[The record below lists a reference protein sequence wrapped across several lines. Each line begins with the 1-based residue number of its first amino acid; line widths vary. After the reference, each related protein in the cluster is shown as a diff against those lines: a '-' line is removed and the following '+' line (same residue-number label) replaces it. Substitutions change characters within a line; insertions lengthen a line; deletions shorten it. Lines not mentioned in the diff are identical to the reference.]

1 MPYENPTRTPYV
13 GGYTW
18 VPKGPP
24 TGDAT
29 ASSGFKQPV
38 NAPGEIRNDLPY
50 DESYNRGTLDI
61 SFKGNV
67 ASTGSTETSP
77 IFNSFR
83 FLQRQS
89 SYRNLP
95 PSTPFIL
102 TGDFS
107 YTITIRNPRTISG
120 IELEY
125 SLGCL
130 LSDTAFDDLITDDAQ
145 KELLNIS
152 RSSGTIHPDFKIE
165 NILPCQILLDGVE
178 YPLSTF
184 TNLPK
189 ELPITTFYTE
199 RTAFINAENYV
210 YRSIRFGNSE
220 FLTTGFPSPSKIE
233 IKVRTSSS
241 AIFKLRKLSLF
252 NPIRANLD
260 KDQLPASLISYAFPI
275 LFKVGY
281 TFANLSYPSSFKNRG
296 TVNVKV
302 YPRNYLTYTSG
313 FAHSINLRFL
323 IASFAII
330 SIDPFSLLSGVGI
343 NSTPGLYFFWFL
355 GLWPERRNL
364 KFQLSSQYFSYYDN
378 SRIVKL
384 FKVPLPERFELHKTK
399 SDTQP
404 NNNAEYTVVENS
416 KKILKYKDINKNK
429 SFYDEGPFV
438 DDYTQGYARPFTFLD
453 LDSSDNT
460 WYRVSSDE
468 SNGEWIAAEKH
479 YETNPLYLTKTQVG
493 SNLTEIERKIYLPNN
508 NLADNTPIAL
518 FVSDTTYNINRLDI
532 NKDSFKILLEAKKN
546 DPNEYSFIHL
556 YYRIWFVP
564 ENYQVDITNI
574 DYYQQDYEIK
584 FVTQSGKT
592 ILEKGKPTSLEEC
605 IVTPP
610 LSNTYQKFSMTRYV
624 NNDSTIGTDVGFF
637 TNPKYIYNIDGSPV
651 SDNWKMCLAVYAIT
665 YPNPSKNPGYL
676 PNYYDYPSVTI
687 RINPSFSAVETAFNY
702 VKSTQNTLEASKLPQ
717 FTSIEDEDYPRVS
730 LVNCYTGNI
739 KSPKT
744 IDGYKSLATFPSSV
758 YVNNAFKKILN
769 LKTSQDIDA
778 YKLENV
784 KVNIPLNSINVPAEF
799 TNTSFVEVDF
809 CTDGPLLMRGQI
821 KNGTWT
827 IDHEFDEVSNCK
839 LQLDVFAVGYD
850 GQIVFN
856 IYKSDYF
863 DTTSKQTIFNINIP
877 FLLPET
883 NCQIVFRLRA
893 YPFSSTTSLSLNSLV
908 LSKHTIQ
915 MRTLTENDSA
925 GGSVAFYEDLPLT
938 PTQSLDENSF
948 WFKASDDIVT
958 TGPVLSD
965 SNGEFTVSG
974 CLYSPTWMV
983 DLPLNTDVDY
993 YTYGLGTNPILFRTV
1008 TSKAAAVSSISA
1020 TKNDLTKDVTVS
1032 YTSESTTA
1040 PNSTTTEILNVSNTQ
1055 NNYKKQYVVKQGEKY
1070 LQGTNSNLITSNRIH
1085 NSPKANTF
1093 LLAEN
1098 DGFQGKDIVI
1108 AANLTG
1114 MSEEGWGSYQGNF
1127 NRYNF
1132 DNNYLISTGL
1142 YKTSVKVSN
1151 LLPLVYIA
1159 GLAQPGSVV
1168 LKVAPLNFSNKEVP
1182 NSNNYLIDG
1191 PNVDYTSNFPQLT
1204 YSEYN
1209 TIKAKD
1215 LPPAVIYDKYGNV
1228 FVFYIMSDKAYKILG
1243 RMVSNDRISSKYT
1256 ILDLSK
1262 YFGNVKSDYAING
1275 FDAYYDEKRN
1285 LIHFAIHLKN
1295 SIYYFSTQ
1303 IMKPNSLYISGIEN
1317 LHFVAGDTGENN
1329 SILTT
1334 LNTLGRVFID
1344 PSATTDKNI
1353 PAQKPSIIALT
1364 RADKIGKVMIWY
1376 KDGQNQI
1383 VSKEIIPQA
1392 QTFKPNAYKRLS

>member
-1 MPYENPTRTPYV
+1 MPYDNPTRKPYV

-38 NAPGEIRNDLPY
+38 NLPGEIRNDLPY
-50 DESYNRGTLDI
+50 DASYGSGTLDI

-77 IFNSFR
+77 IYNSFR

-89 SYRNLP
+89 GYRNLP

-125 SLGCL
+125 ALGCTL
-130 LSDTAFDDLITDDAQ
+130 NDSAFDDLITDEKQ

-152 RSSGTIHPDFKIE
+152 RSSGTVHADFKIE

-189 ELPITTFYTE
+189 ELPITTFYSE
-199 RTAFINAENYV
+199 RKTFLDAENYV
-210 YRSIRFGNSE
+210 YRSISFGNSE

-233 IKVRTSSS
+233 IKVRASST
-241 AIFKLRKLSLF
+241 AILKLRKVSLF
-252 NPIRANLD
+252 NPVRANLD

-275 LFKVGY
+275 IVKIGY
-281 TFANLSYPSSFKNRG
+281 SFANLSYPASFKNRG
-296 TVNVKV
+296 TINVKV
-302 YPRNYLTYTSG
+302 YPRNYLTYKSG

-323 IASFAII
+323 VASFAFL

-343 NSTPGLYFFWFL
+343 NSTPGIYLYWFL

-364 KFQLSSQYFSYYDN
+364 KFQLSSQYFSYYDT

-384 FKVPLPERFELHKTK
+384 FKVPVAENFELHKTL
-399 SDTQP
+399 SETQP
-404 NNNAEYTVVENS
+404 SNDAEYVVVENS
-416 KKILKYKDINKNK
+416 AKKLSFKDINKVK
-429 SFYDEGPFV
+429 SFYDNGPFV
-438 DDYTQGYARPFTFLD
+438 DNYTQGYVRPFTFLD
-453 LDSSDNT
+453 LDSNDNT
-460 WYRVSSDE
+460 WYRISSGE

-479 YETNPLYLTKTQVG
+479 YETNPLFLTRTQVG
-493 SNLTEIERKIYLPNN
+493 SNNTEIERKIYLPNN
-508 NLADNTPIAL
+508 NLADNVPVAL
-518 FVSDTTYNINRLDI
+518 FVSDTTYNIYRLDI
-532 NKDSFKILLEAKKN
+532 NKDSFKVLLEAKKN
-546 DPNEYSFIHL
+546 DPNDYAYTHL

-564 ENYQVDITNI
+564 ENYEKDITNI
-574 DYYQQDYEIK
+574 DYYQEDYEVR
-584 FVTQSGKT
+584 FVTKDGKT
-592 ILEKGKPTSLEEC
+592 YLEKGKPTSLDEC

-610 LSNTYQKFSMTRYV
+610 LSNIYQKFSMTRYV
-624 NNDSTIGTDVGFF
+624 NNDSTIGTDIGFF
-637 TNPKYIYNIDGSPV
+637 NNPKYIYNIEGSPV

-665 YPNPSKNPGYL
+665 YPNTTKNPGYL
-676 PNYYDYPSVTI
+676 PNYYDYPSVTV
-687 RINPSFSAVETAFNY
+687 RVNPSFSAVETAFNY
-702 VKSTQNTLEASKLPQ
+702 VKSTENTLEASKLPQ
-717 FTSIEDEDYPRVS
+717 FTSIEDVDYPIIS

-739 KSPKT
+739 KSDTT
-744 IDGYKSLATFPSSV
+744 INDYKSLATFPSSV
-758 YVNNAFKKILN
+758 YVDNAFKKLLN
-769 LKTSQDIDA
+769 IKTTKDIETFD
-778 YKLENV
+778 YTNV
-784 KVNIPLNSINVPAEF
+784 KVNIPLNTINVPSEF
-799 TNTSFVEVDF
+799 SATSYVDVDF
-809 CTDGPLLMRGQI
+809 CTDGPMLIRGQI
-821 KNGTWT
+821 KTGTWV
-827 IDHEFDEVSNCK
+827 IDHEFDQTSNLK
-839 LQLDVFAVGYD
+839 LQLDIFVVGYD
-850 GQIVFN
+850 GQIVFS

-863 DTTSKQTIFNINIP
+863 DTTLTQTTFNINIP

-883 NCQIVFRLRA
+883 NCQIVFRIRA
-893 YPFSSTTSLSLNSLV
+893 YPFSSTSLLSLNKFV
-908 LSKHTIQ
+908 LSKNTIQ
-915 MRTLTENDSA
+915 TRLLNENDSA

-938 PTQSLDENSF
+938 PTQSLDENLF
-948 WFKASDDIVT
+948 WFKASDDILK

-974 CLYSPTWMV
+974 CLYSPTWLV
-983 DLPLNTDVDY
+983 DLPVNTDVDY

-1008 TSKAAAVSSISA
+1008 TSKSAATSSVSA
-1020 TKNDLTKDVTVS
+1020 TKNDITKDISVS
-1032 YTSESTTA
+1032 YTSESSTA
-1040 PNSTTTEILNVSNTQ
+1040 PNQASTEILNVSNNQ
-1055 NNYKKQYVVKQGEKY
+1055 NNYTKQYVVKQGEKY
-1070 LQGTNSNLITSNRIH
+1070 LQGTNPSLITSNRTH

-1093 LLAEN
+1093 ILAES

-1108 AANLTG
+1108 ASNVSG
-1114 MSEEGWGSYQGNF
+1114 MSSDGWGSYQGN
-1127 NRYNF
+1127 NPKYNF
-1132 DNNYLISTGL
+1132 DTNSYISTGL
-1142 YKTSVKVSN
+1142 YNVSVRVSDR
-1151 LLPLVYIA
+1151 LPLVYIA

-1168 LKVAPLNFSNKEVP
+1168 LKIAPLNFSSLQVP

-1191 PNVDYTSNFPQLT
+1191 PDVDYIANFPQLI

-1215 LPPAVIYDKYGNV
+1215 LPPSLIYDKYGNA

-1256 ILDLSK
+1256 ILDLSV
-1262 YFGNVKSDYAING
+1262 YFGNVKADYAING
-1275 FDAYYDEKRN
+1275 FDAHYDEKRN
-1285 LIHFAIHLKN
+1285 LIHFAIHLKK

-1303 IMKPNSLYISGIEN
+1303 IMKPNSMYISGIEN
-1317 LHFVAGDTGENN
+1317 LHFVAGDTGSNN

-1334 LNTLGRVFID
+1334 LDTLGRVFKD
-1344 PSATTDKNI
+1344 PSATSDKDI
-1353 PAQKPSIIALT
+1353 PEQKPSILTLT
-1364 RADKIGKVMIWY
+1364 RTDKIGRVMIWY

-1392 QTFKPNAYKRLS
+1392 QTFKPNAYKRLL